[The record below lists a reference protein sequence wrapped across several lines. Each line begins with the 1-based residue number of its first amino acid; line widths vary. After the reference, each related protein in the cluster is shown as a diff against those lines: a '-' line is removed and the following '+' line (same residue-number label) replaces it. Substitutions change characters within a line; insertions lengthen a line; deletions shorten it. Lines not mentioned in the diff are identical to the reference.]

1 MTHLYCPVVS
11 LPQHGE
17 KPAQN
22 RQFLNSG
29 FSYGKAHGAIK
40 GFAMEERDSENFR
53 KYLQPT
59 FYIDSD
65 SPAVIE
71 FARTHAKGETDTDR
85 AISLF
90 RAVRDEILYDPYN
103 ILLFP
108 KEFKASVIIGK
119 RKGYCVAKAIAL
131 AAVARAAAI
140 PSRVGFADVKNHLS
154 TERLRKLMKTDV
166 FIFHGYSELF
176 LNGRWIK
183 VTPTFNMSLCEK
195 FGVRPLEFDGKSDC
209 LFHEF
214 DRKGNRHMQYIHD
227 HGGFADVPFERIVEE
242 LQRNY
247 PEFFPRVG
255 AAVGGD
261 FSDEALKETAGRGES
276 R

>member
-1 MTHLYCPVVS
+1 MHLFRPDAGDR
-11 LPQHGE
+11 QE
-17 KPAQN
+17 KAHAAGIPD
-22 RQFLNSG
+22 
-29 FSYGKAHGAIK
+29 GKAIGSIREI
-40 GFAMEERDSENFR
+40 AMEGRDPEDLR

-65 SPAVIE
+65 AQAVIE
-71 FARTHAKGETDTDR
+71 FARAHVKGETDTDR

-90 RAVRDEILYDPYN
+90 QAVRDEILYDPYN
-103 ILLFP
+103 IVLLP
-108 KEFKASVIIGK
+108 KEFKASTIIEK

-131 AAVARAAAI
+131 AAVARATGI

-166 FIFHGYSELF
+166 FIFHGYSEL
-176 LNGRWIK
+176 LLEGRWLK

-214 DRKGNRHMQYIHD
+214 DRKGNRHMQYLHD
-227 HGGFADVPFERIVEE
+227 HGAFADVPFERIVVE
-242 LQRNY
+242 LQRHY
-247 PEFFPRVG
+247 PEFFPRDG

-261 FSDEALKETAGRGES
+261 FSDEALKETAGRGKS

>member
-1 MTHLYCPVVS
+1 M
-11 LPQHGE
+11 
-17 KPAQN
+17 
-22 RQFLNSG
+22 
-29 FSYGKAHGAIK
+29 K
-40 GFAMEERDSENFR
+40 GQATEDLREF
-53 KYLQPT
+53 LQPT

-65 SPAVIE
+65 NPAVLE
-71 FARTHAKGETDTDR
+71 FSRAHAKGETDTDR

-90 RAVRDEILYDPYN
+90 RAVRDEIFYDPYS
-103 ILLFP
+103 IVLFP

-119 RKGYCVAKAIAL
+119 RRGYCVAKAIAL
-131 AAVARAAAI
+131 AAAARAAGI
-140 PSRVGFADVKNHLS
+140 PSRIGLADVKNHLS

-166 FIFHGYSELF
+166 FVFHGYSELY
-176 LNGRWIK
+176 LNGRWLK

-195 FGVRPLEFDGKSDC
+195 FGVRPLEFDGMSDC

-227 HGGFADVPFERIVEE
+227 HGAFADVPFERIVVE
-242 LQRNY
+242 LQRHY
-247 PEFFPRVG
+247 PEFFPRDG

-276 R
+276 